1 VTVAPVSLSST
12 ALSPSVAC
20 RAALTAE
27 ELQLHHA
34 IRHQVFVVE
43 QAVFDGSDADEHDG
57 QAGTIAVLGF
67 VGAAAAGAVRL
78 YPLDAAA
85 GLWQGDRL
93 AVLAPYRSHRLGGPL
108 VRFAVES
115 AARRGGREMVA
126 HVQLANVAFFERL
139 GWQRRGG
146 VETYVGLPHQLM
158 TVDLTSVGRLPGR

>member
-12 ALSPSVAC
+12 ARSPSVAC
-20 RAALTAE
+20 RAVLTAE
-27 ELQLHHA
+27 ELRLHHA

-67 VGAAAAGAVRL
+67 VGPAAAGAVRL
-78 YPLDAAA
+78 YPLDAA

-115 AARRGGREMVA
+115 AAARGGREMVA

-139 GWQRRGG
+139 GWQRRGR

-158 TVDLTSVGRLPGR
+158 TIDLTSVGRTPGR